1 MSKAPNSLPTYPVRR
16 ALILGLLSIVMAL
29 LIWRALD
36 LQVFNKDFLQ
46 VQGEARHLRV
56 VSVPAHRGMILD
68 RNGEPLAISTP
79 VDSVWANPQE
89 LLAARAQ
96 WPQLAKLLQLDAKKL
111 AQHLLARKQR
121 EFVYLERRINPD
133 LAQQVMALNIPGVS
147 LQREYRRY
155 YPTSEVSAHV
165 LGFTNV
171 DDVGQEGLELAYD
184 DWLRGIPGSK
194 RVLKD
199 RMGHTVEDVES
210 LRAPRPGRDLQLSLD
225 RRIQYLAYRE
235 LKAAVLEHQ
244 AHSGSAVILDVP
256 TGEVL
261 AMVNL
266 PAYNPNN
273 VSGKRTER
281 YRNRAVTDVMEP
293 GSTIK
298 PFTIAAALE
307 TGLYQANTPIDTR
320 PGLFKVGQKIIRDTH
335 DYGLIDV
342 AGVIQKSSNVG
353 ASKISLTIP
362 PESLWKVLSG
372 VGLGLST
379 TSGFPGEARGS
390 LPAYQSW
397 REIERATISFGYG
410 LSVTPLQLA
419 QAYTVLAGDGRL
431 RPVSFVPV
439 SNPAP
444 GRAVLTEKT
453 VAAVRVMLESAVNEG
468 GTGTLAHVAGYRVAG
483 KTGTVHKLGSDGYLE
498 DRYLSLF
505 AAIAPAS
512 KPRLVMVIVIN
523 EPNPKEYYGG
533 LVAAPVF
540 AKVMAGA
547 LRLLDVPPDD
557 LSALTPPPLQAST
570 ATPGT
575 IEHSLAQANTITP
588 DDAAVE
594 PVSLEDAR

>member
-210 LRAPRPGRDLQLSLD
+210 LRAPQEQSVALMISTAEWLD
-225 RRIQYLAYRE
+225 N
-235 LKAAVLEHQ
+235 LKARYEGRNIEFEA
-244 AHSGSAVILDVP
+244 SGSGDGLIPRNLFDSVAENLLENARRKRINEPDIAIRLTLDTNEKIKLLVCDRGSAIKSDIAVKLFSQP
-256 TGEVL
+256 LGGGQSTG
-261 AMVNL
+261 
-266 PAYNPNN
+266 
-273 VSGKRTER
+273 
-281 YRNRAVTDVMEP
+281 
-293 GSTIK
+293 I
-298 PFTIAAALE
+298 
-307 TGLYQANTPIDTR
+307 GLYQAAR
-320 PGLFKVGQKIIRDTH
+320 QAQSAGFKLALEFNQDGAVCFSLSRRDE
-335 DYGLIDV
+335 V
-342 AGVIQKSSNVG
+342 
-353 ASKISLTIP
+353 
-362 PESLWKVLSG
+362 
-372 VGLGLST
+372 
-379 TSGFPGEARGS
+379 
-390 LPAYQSW
+390 
-397 REIERATISFGYG
+397 
-410 LSVTPLQLA
+410 
-419 QAYTVLAGDGRL
+419 
-431 RPVSFVPV
+431 
-439 SNPAP
+439 
-444 GRAVLTEKT
+444 
-453 VAAVRVMLESAVNEG
+453 
-468 GTGTLAHVAGYRVAG
+468 
-483 KTGTVHKLGSDGYLE
+483 
-498 DRYLSLF
+498 
-505 AAIAPAS
+505 
-512 KPRLVMVIVIN
+512 
-523 EPNPKEYYGG
+523 
-533 LVAAPVF
+533 
-540 AKVMAGA
+540 
-547 LRLLDVPPDD
+547 
-557 LSALTPPPLQAST
+557 
-570 ATPGT
+570 
-575 IEHSLAQANTITP
+575 
-588 DDAAVE
+588 
-594 PVSLEDAR
+594 